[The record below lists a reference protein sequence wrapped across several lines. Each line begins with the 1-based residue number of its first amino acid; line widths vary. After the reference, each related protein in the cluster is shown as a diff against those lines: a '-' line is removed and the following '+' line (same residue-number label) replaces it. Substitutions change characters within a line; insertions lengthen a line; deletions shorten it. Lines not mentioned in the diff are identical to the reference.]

1 MTRGPTVLVAGFSA
15 RALARSALSAG
26 YDVVAL
32 DGFGDRDLLEPA
44 PKPAAHLLVQP
55 FHPRAAARIGANLA
69 ADALAYTS
77 NFENHPAALD
87 ALARGR
93 ALWGNSP
100 AVLRGV
106 RSPERVA
113 SALRAAGLPVPR
125 LCADEADASRG
136 AWMVKPR
143 RSGGGRGIRTWTPD
157 EPARRHEY
165 VQEWIEGVPGS
176 LVFLGDGR
184 AALPLALTRQVIGD
198 ARFGGWGHCYV
209 GSLLASRRHPLFD
222 AQETLF
228 ASAVA
233 AADALTAE
241 FGLVGLNTVDFMARD
256 GVAWPVEVNPRH
268 SASVEL
274 IERELGT
281 SLFPLHVEAV
291 RGTAAWPGHDALGW
305 AAVPGK
311 AILYARR
318 RLTMTGS
325 DALLASADVADVST
339 DGTAIPAGAPVCT
352 IFARADS
359 GEACIAALAA
369 QGSALLTQL
378 GRGSAAA

>member
-26 YDVVAL
+26 FDVVAL

-44 PKPAAHLLVQP
+44 PRPAAHVLVQP
-55 FHPRAAARIGANLA
+55 FHPRAAARIGTSLT

-77 NFENHPAALD
+77 NFENHPAALG
-87 ALARGR
+87 ALARDR

-100 AVLRGV
+100 AVLRAV

-113 SALRAAGLPVPR
+113 GALRAAGLPVPR
-125 LCADEADASRG
+125 LCADEPDASRG

-143 RSGGGRGIRTWTPD
+143 RSGGGRGIRPWTPD
-157 EPARRHEY
+157 EPVRRHEY
-165 VQEWIEGVPGS
+165 LQEFIDGVPGS
-176 LVFLGDGR
+176 LVFVGDGR

-222 AQETLF
+222 AQESLF
-228 ASAVA
+228 AGAVA

-291 RGTAAWPGHDALGW
+291 HGMADWPGHDALGW

-318 RLTMTGS
+318 RCTMAGS
-325 DALLASADVADVST
+325 DALLASADVADVSA

-359 GEACIAALAA
+359 GDACIAALAA
-369 QGSALLTQL
+369 QGSALLAQL

>member
-1 MTRGPTVLVAGFSA
+1 MTRRPTVLVAGFSA

-26 YDVVAL
+26 FDVVAL
-32 DGFGDRDLLEPA
+32 DGFGDRDLLERA
-44 PKPAAHLLVQP
+44 PRPVAHVLVQP
-55 FHPRAAARIGANLA
+55 FHPQAAARLGTSIT
-69 ADALAYTS
+69 ADSLAYTS
-77 NFENHPAALD
+77 NFENHPAALG
-87 ALARGR
+87 ALQRGR
-93 ALWGNSP
+93 TLWGNTP
-100 AVLRGV
+100 AVLRAV

-113 SALRAAGLPVPR
+113 EVLRAAGLPVPR
-125 LCADEADASRG
+125 LCPDEPDSSRD

-143 RSGGGRGIRTWTPD
+143 RSGGGRGIRIWTPG

-165 VQEWIEGVPGS
+165 LQERIEGVPGS

-184 AALPLALTRQVIGD
+184 TALPLALTRQVVGD
-198 ARFGGWGHCYV
+198 PRFGGWGYCYV
-209 GSLLASRRHPLFD
+209 GSLLASRRHPLFEV
-222 AQETLF
+222 QESLF

-233 AADALTAE
+233 VAEALTAG

-281 SLFPLHVEAV
+281 SLFPSHVEGV
-291 RGTAAWPGHDALGW
+291 HGTATGPGHDALGW

-325 DALLASADVADVST
+325 DALLASDDAADVAA

-369 QGSALLTQL
+369 RSSALLAEL

>member
-1 MTRGPTVLVAGFSA
+1 MTRRPTVLVAGFSA

-26 YDVVAL
+26 FDVVAL
-32 DGFGDRDLLEPA
+32 DGFGDRDLLERA
-44 PKPAAHLLVQP
+44 PRPAAHVLVQP
-55 FHPRAAARIGANLA
+55 FHPHAAARLGAGIT

-77 NFENHPAALD
+77 NLENHPAALG
-87 ALARGR
+87 ALAQGR

-100 AVLRGV
+100 AGLRAV
-106 RSPERVA
+106 RSPERVTG
-113 SALRAAGLPVPR
+113 ALRAAGLPVPR
-125 LCADEADASRG
+125 LCPDAPEPSRSE
-136 AWMVKPR
+136 WLVKPR
-143 RSGGGRGIRTWTPD
+143 RSGGGRGIRAGTPAS
-157 EPARRHEY
+157 PARRHEY

-184 AALPLALTRQVIGD
+184 TAEPLALTRQVIGD
-198 ARFGGWGHCYV
+198 PRFGGWGYCYV
-209 GSLLASRRHPLFD
+209 GSLLASRRHPLFE
-222 AQETLF
+222 AQESLF
-228 ASAVA
+228 AGAVA
-233 AADALTAE
+233 AAEALTAE

-274 IERELGT
+274 IERELGA
-281 SLFPLHVEAV
+281 SLFPWHVDAV
-291 RGTAAWPGHDALGW
+291 HGAAARPGHDALGW

-318 RLTMTGS
+318 RCTMTGS
-325 DALLASADVADVST
+325 DALLASADAADVSA

-359 GEACIAALAA
+359 GDACLAALAA
-369 QGSALLTQL
+369 RGAALMAEL